1 MKTQIVRMGT
11 VEATR
16 EVTLE
21 NVKEENL
28 GIGRLL
34 PIYDDLRRQAR
45 LLKKKVDCVY
55 DSIRAQ
61 VEATPDKRYED
72 EKWEAFLQDSISKVL
87 DPSYFEKGAF
97 TRKHFLEM
105 IESGALSVSLPKLV
119 MWVQKTSMKDVPTK
133 LPIEEKPGTPTLQV
147 KSKGGYDA

>member
-1 MKTQIVRMGT
+1 MKTEIVRMDA
-11 VEATR
+11 VEVTR
-16 EVTLE
+16 EVKLE
-21 NVKEENL
+21 EKKEDM

-34 PIYDDLRRQAR
+34 PIYDDLRRQAK

-61 VEATPDKRYED
+61 IEATPGNRYED
-72 EKWEAFLQDSISKVL
+72 EKWEAFLQESASKVL
-87 DPSYFEKGAF
+87 DKTYFEKGSF

-119 MWVQKTSMKDVPTK
+119 MWVQKTNMKDVPTT
-133 LPIEEKPGTPTLQV
+133 LPIEEKAGTPTLQV
-147 KSKGGYDA
+147 KPKGGYND